1 LLFKSGLLYIVI
13 LKSFSELNSEGY
25 IRDTFLKNNK
35 SGIPFY
41 PMSKYQ
47 PGRRSEV
54 KPFQLVKYFAIASF
68 LILIIFSI
76 PFATFISQRAKEI
89 LLKSFEDSSIV
100 VGENLNNLV
109 YNYFV
114 IPVMNTYGEIRLG
127 NKDQQRLL
135 DNVVKTAIK
144 GLDIELVKLYS
155 VDEGIVVYST
165 DPVFFKEKIVE
176 IPEYKKAVN
185 SEYSSVITSEG
196 GLKKIKTYIPF
207 TMTLTSTGEEYVP
220 GVFEATQNITKQY
233 NSIVKLQ
240 LLIFGVSILIMVLI
254 FFALLFVVHNAEKI
268 IKKRAAEQR
277 DLEEQLY
284 LAERLAA
291 LGEMVAGVSH
301 EIKNPLGI
309 IQSTSELLTSMSNAD
324 EKQKRLSS
332 VITEESIRLN
342 RIVTDFLEFARPHK
356 LNLDECRIEEVIRKN
371 ISFFRP
377 ELEGKGIV
385 VYDKMNSRSFKLQ
398 ADDDLLY
405 RAFMNILLNSIQ
417 AIENAGSITVNVEEE
432 KGGYRIE
439 IEDTGSGISKENMKK
454 IFNPFF
460 TTKDK
465 GTGLGLPIV
474 RKIIEGH
481 QGTIDV
487 ESQEGSGTKVFIRL
501 PKKQQAI

>member
-1 LLFKSGLLYIVI
+1 
-13 LKSFSELNSEGY
+13 
-25 IRDTFLKNNK
+25 
-35 SGIPFY
+35 
-41 PMSKYQ
+41 MSKHQ
-47 PGRRSEV
+47 PDRRSEV
-54 KPFQLVKYFAIASF
+54 KPFQLVKYFATASF
-68 LILIIFSI
+68 LILILFSI
-76 PFATFISQRAKEI
+76 PFTTFISQRAKDII
-89 LLKSFEDSSIV
+89 LESFKDSSIK

-109 YNYFV
+109 LNYFV
-114 IPVMNTYGEIRLG
+114 IPVINLYGEIRLG
-127 NKDQQRLL
+127 DKNQQTQL
-135 DNVVKTAIK
+135 DRVVKTATQ
-144 GLDIELVKLYS
+144 GMNIELVKLYS

-165 DPVFFKEKIVE
+165 DPSLLKEKVVE
-176 IPEYKKAVN
+176 TPEYKKAVN
-185 SEYSSVITSEG
+185 SEYSSEIISEG

-207 TMTLTSTGEEYVP
+207 TITLISTGEKYVP

-233 NSIVKLQ
+233 NSIFKFQ
-240 LLIFGVSILIMVLI
+240 LLIFSVSILIMILI

-309 IQSTSELLTSMSNAD
+309 IQSTSELLTSMPNAD
-324 EKQKRLSS
+324 EKQKMLSS

-356 LNLDECRIEEVIRKN
+356 LDLNECHIEEVIRKN
-371 ISFFRP
+371 ITFLKP

-385 VYDKMNSRSFKLQ
+385 VLDKMNGRSFKLQ
-398 ADDDLLY
+398 ADDDMLY
-405 RAFMNILLNSIQ
+405 RALMNIFINSIQ
-417 AIENAGSITVNVEEE
+417 AIDNAGSITVNVDED

-439 IEDTGSGISKENMKK
+439 IEDTGTGISKENMKK

-465 GTGLGLPIV
+465 GTGLGLAIV

-487 ESQEGSGTKVFIRL
+487 ESQEGSGTKVIIRL
-501 PKKQQAI
+501 PKKQQTL

>member
-1 LLFKSGLLYIVI
+1 
-13 LKSFSELNSEGY
+13 
-25 IRDTFLKNNK
+25 
-35 SGIPFY
+35 
-41 PMSKYQ
+41 MSKYQ
-47 PGRRSEV
+47 PDRRSEV

-68 LILIIFSI
+68 LILILFSI
-76 PFATFISQRAKEI
+76 PFATFISKRAKDT

-114 IPVMNTYGEIRLG
+114 IPVMNTYGEIHLG
-127 NKDQQRLL
+127 NKDQQALL
-135 DNVVKTAIK
+135 DNVVKTAIQ
-144 GLDIELVKLYS
+144 GMNMELVKLYS
-155 VDEGIVVYST
+155 VEQGIIVYST
-165 DPVFFKEKIVE
+165 DPALLKEKVVE
-176 IPEYKKAVN
+176 TPGYKKAVN
-185 SEYSSVITSEG
+185 TEYSSEIISEG

-207 TMTLTSTGEEYVP
+207 TIILTSTGEEYVP

-309 IQSTSELLTSMSNAD
+309 IQSTSELLTSMPDAD

-356 LNLDECRIEEVIRKN
+356 LNLNECHIEEVIRKN
-371 ISFFRP
+371 ISFFKP

-385 VYDKMNSRSFKLQ
+385 VYDKMNGRSFKLQ

-405 RAFMNILLNSIQ
+405 RAFMNIFLNSIQ
-417 AIENAGSITVNVEEE
+417 AIENTGSITVNVEEE

-439 IEDTGSGISKENMKK
+439 IEDTGNGISKENMKK

-474 RKIIEGH
+474 RKIIETH
-481 QGTIDV
+481 QGIIDV
-487 ESQEGSGTKVFIRL
+487 ESQEGSRTKVIIRL
-501 PKKQQAI
+501 PKKQQVI

>member
-1 LLFKSGLLYIVI
+1 
-13 LKSFSELNSEGY
+13 
-25 IRDTFLKNNK
+25 
-35 SGIPFY
+35 
-41 PMSKYQ
+41 MSKYQ
-47 PGRRSEV
+47 PDRRSEV
-54 KPFQLVKYFAIASF
+54 KPFQLVKYFATASF
-68 LILIIFSI
+68 LILILFSI
-76 PFATFISQRAKEI
+76 PFTTFISQRAKEI

-114 IPVMNTYGEIRLG
+114 IPVMNTYGEIHLG

-135 DNVVKTAIK
+135 DSVVKTAIQ
-144 GLDIELVKLYS
+144 GLHIELVKFYS

-165 DPVFFKEKIVE
+165 DPALLKEKVVE
-176 IPEYKKAVN
+176 TPEYKKAVS
-185 SEYSSVITSEG
+185 SEYSSEIISEG

-207 TMTLTSTGEEYVP
+207 TITLTSTGEKYVP

-240 LLIFGVSILIMVLI
+240 LLIFSVSILIMVLI

-309 IQSTSELLTSMSNAD
+309 IQSTSELLTSMPNAD

-356 LNLDECRIEEVIRKN
+356 LNLNECHIEEVIRKN
-371 ISFFRP
+371 IAFLKP

-385 VYDKMNSRSFKLQ
+385 VYDKMNGRSFKLQ

-405 RAFMNILLNSIQ
+405 RALMNIFINSIQ
-417 AIENAGSITVNVEEE
+417 AIDNAGSITVDVGEE

-439 IEDTGSGISKENMKK
+439 IEDTGIGISKENMKK

-487 ESQEGSGTKVFIRL
+487 ESQEGSGTKVIIRL
-501 PKKQQAI
+501 PKKQQTI

>member
-1 LLFKSGLLYIVI
+1 
-13 LKSFSELNSEGY
+13 
-25 IRDTFLKNNK
+25 
-35 SGIPFY
+35 
-41 PMSKYQ
+41 MSKYQ
-47 PGRRSEV
+47 PDRRSEV
-54 KPFQLVKYFAIASF
+54 KPFQLVKYFATASF
-68 LILIIFSI
+68 LILILFSI

-114 IPVMNTYGEIRLG
+114 IPVMNTYGEIHLG

-135 DNVVKTAIK
+135 DSVVKTAIQ
-144 GLDIELVKLYS
+144 GLHIELVKLYS

-165 DPVFFKEKIVE
+165 DTAFLKEKVVE
-176 IPEYKKAVN
+176 TPEYKKAVS
-185 SEYSSVITSEG
+185 SEYSYEIISEG
-196 GLKKIKTYIPF
+196 GLKKVKTYIPF
-207 TMTLTSTGEEYVP
+207 TITLTSTGEKYVP

-240 LLIFGVSILIMVLI
+240 LLIFCVSILIMVLI

-309 IQSTSELLTSMSNAD
+309 IQSTSELLTGMPNAD

-356 LNLDECRIEEVIRKN
+356 LNLNECHIEEVIRKN
-371 ISFFRP
+371 ITFLKP
-377 ELEGKGIV
+377 ELDGKGIV
-385 VYDKMNSRSFKLQ
+385 VYDKMNGRSFKLQ

-405 RAFMNILLNSIQ
+405 RALMNIFINSMQ
-417 AIENAGSITVNVEEE
+417 AIDNAGSITVNVDEE

-439 IEDTGSGISKENMKK
+439 IEDTGTGISKENMKK

-465 GTGLGLPIV
+465 GTGLGLPIG
-474 RKIIEGH
+474 RTIREGH

-487 ESQEGSGTKVFIRL
+487 ESQEGSGTKVIIRL
-501 PKKQQAI
+501 PKKQQTI

>member
-1 LLFKSGLLYIVI
+1 
-13 LKSFSELNSEGY
+13 
-25 IRDTFLKNNK
+25 
-35 SGIPFY
+35 
-41 PMSKYQ
+41 MSKYQ
-47 PGRRSEV
+47 PDRRSDV
-54 KPFQLVKYFAIASF
+54 KPFQLVKYFATASF
-68 LILIIFSI
+68 LILILFSI

-114 IPVMNTYGEIRLG
+114 IPVMNTYGEIHLG

-135 DNVVKTAIK
+135 DSVVKTAIQ
-144 GLDIELVKLYS
+144 GLHIELVKLYS

-165 DPVFFKEKIVE
+165 DTAFLKEKVVE
-176 IPEYKKAVN
+176 TPEYKKAVS
-185 SEYSSVITSEG
+185 SEYSYEIISEG
-196 GLKKIKTYIPF
+196 GLKKVKTYIPF
-207 TMTLTSTGEEYVP
+207 TITLTSTGEKYVP

-240 LLIFGVSILIMVLI
+240 LLIFCVSILIMVLI

-309 IQSTSELLTSMSNAD
+309 IQSTSELLTGMPNAD

-356 LNLDECRIEEVIRKN
+356 LNLNECHIEEVIRKN
-371 ISFFRP
+371 ITFLKP

-385 VYDKMNSRSFKLQ
+385 VYDKMNGRSFKLQ

-405 RAFMNILLNSIQ
+405 RALMNIFINSMQ
-417 AIENAGSITVNVEEE
+417 AINNAGSITVNVDEE

-439 IEDTGSGISKENMKK
+439 IEDTGTGISKENMKK

-487 ESQEGSGTKVFIRL
+487 ESQEGSGTKVIIRL
-501 PKKQQAI
+501 PKKQQTI

>member
-1 LLFKSGLLYIVI
+1 M
-13 LKSFSELNSEGY
+13 
-25 IRDTFLKNNK
+25 
-35 SGIPFY
+35 P
-41 PMSKYQ
+41 KYQ
-47 PGRRSEV
+47 SNRRSEV

-68 LILIIFSI
+68 LILILFSI

-114 IPVMNTYGEIRLG
+114 IPIMSSYGEIRLG
-127 NKDQQRLL
+127 NKNQQALL
-135 DNVVKTAIK
+135 DSVVKTAIK
-144 GLDIELVKLYS
+144 GLNIELVKLYS

-165 DPVFFKEKIVE
+165 DSAILKEKVVE
-176 IPEYKKAVN
+176 TPGYKKAVT
-185 SEYSSVITSEG
+185 SEYSSEIISEG

-207 TMTLTSTGEEYVP
+207 TITLTSTGEEYVP
-220 GVFEATQNITKQY
+220 GIFESTQNITKQY

-309 IQSTSELLTSMSNAD
+309 IQSTSELLTSMPNAD

-356 LNLDECRIEEVIRKN
+356 LNLDECHIEEVIRKN
-371 ISFFRP
+371 ISFFKP

-385 VYDKMNSRSFKLQ
+385 VYDKMNDRSFKIQ

-405 RAFMNILLNSIQ
+405 RALMNILLNSIQ
-417 AIENAGSITVNVEEE
+417 AIENPGSITVNVEEE

-481 QGTIDV
+481 QGRIEV
-487 ESQEGSGTKVFIRL
+487 ESQAGSGTKVIIRL

>member
-1 LLFKSGLLYIVI
+1 
-13 LKSFSELNSEGY
+13 
-25 IRDTFLKNNK
+25 
-35 SGIPFY
+35 
-41 PMSKYQ
+41 
-47 PGRRSEV
+47 
-54 KPFQLVKYFAIASF
+54 
-68 LILIIFSI
+68 
-76 PFATFISQRAKEI
+76 
-89 LLKSFEDSSIV
+89 
-100 VGENLNNLV
+100 
-109 YNYFV
+109 
-114 IPVMNTYGEIRLG
+114 
-127 NKDQQRLL
+127 
-135 DNVVKTAIK
+135 
-144 GLDIELVKLYS
+144 
-155 VDEGIVVYST
+155 
-165 DPVFFKEKIVE
+165 
-176 IPEYKKAVN
+176 
-185 SEYSSVITSEG
+185 
-196 GLKKIKTYIPF
+196 
-207 TMTLTSTGEEYVP
+207 
-220 GVFEATQNITKQY
+220 
-233 NSIVKLQ
+233 
-240 LLIFGVSILIMVLI
+240 MVLI

-309 IQSTSELLTSMSNAD
+309 IQSTSELLTSMPNAD

-356 LNLDECRIEEVIRKN
+356 LDLNECHIEEVIRKN
-371 ISFFRP
+371 ITFLKP

-385 VYDKMNSRSFKLQ
+385 VFDKMNGRSFKLQ

-405 RAFMNILLNSIQ
+405 RALMNIFINSIQ
-417 AIENAGSITVNVEEE
+417 AIDNAGSITVNVDEE

-439 IEDTGSGISKENMKK
+439 IEDTGIGISKENMKK

-487 ESQEGSGTKVFIRL
+487 ESQEGSGTKVIIRL
-501 PKKQQAI
+501 PKKQQTI

>member
-1 LLFKSGLLYIVI
+1 
-13 LKSFSELNSEGY
+13 
-25 IRDTFLKNNK
+25 
-35 SGIPFY
+35 
-41 PMSKYQ
+41 MSKYQ
-47 PGRRSEV
+47 PDRRSEV
-54 KPFQLVKYFAIASF
+54 KPFQLMKYFATASF
-68 LILIIFSI
+68 LILILFSI

-114 IPVMNTYGEIRLG
+114 IPVMNRYGEIHLG
-127 NKDQQRLL
+127 NKDQQLLL

-144 GLDIELVKLYS
+144 GLNIELVKFYS

-165 DPVFFKEKIVE
+165 DPAFFKEKVVE
-176 IPEYKKAVN
+176 TPEYKKAET
-185 SEYSSVITSEG
+185 SEYSSVIISEG

-240 LLIFGVSILIMVLI
+240 LLIFSVSILIMVLI

-268 IKKRAAEQR
+268 IKKRSAEQR

-309 IQSTSELLTSMSNAD
+309 IQSTSELLPSMPNAD

-356 LNLDECRIEEVIRKN
+356 LNLNECHIEEVIRKN
-371 ISFFRP
+371 ITFLRP

-385 VYDKMNSRSFKLQ
+385 VSDKMIGRSFKLQ

-405 RAFMNILLNSIQ
+405 RALMNIFINSIQ
-417 AIENAGSITVNVEEE
+417 AIDNAGSITVNVDEE

-439 IEDTGSGISKENMKK
+439 IEDTGIGISKENMKK

-487 ESQEGSGTKVFIRL
+487 ESQEGSGTKVIIRL
-501 PKKQQAI
+501 PKKQQTI

>member
-1 LLFKSGLLYIVI
+1 
-13 LKSFSELNSEGY
+13 
-25 IRDTFLKNNK
+25 
-35 SGIPFY
+35 
-41 PMSKYQ
+41 MSKHQ
-47 PGRRSEV
+47 PDRRSEV
-54 KPFQLVKYFAIASF
+54 KPFQLVKYFATASF
-68 LILIIFSI
+68 LILILFSI
-76 PFATFISQRAKEI
+76 PFTTFISQRAKDII
-89 LLKSFEDSSIV
+89 LESFKDSSIK

-109 YNYFV
+109 LNYFV
-114 IPVMNTYGEIRLG
+114 IPVINLYGEIRLG
-127 NKDQQRLL
+127 DKNQQTQL
-135 DNVVKTAIK
+135 DRVVKTATQ
-144 GLDIELVKLYS
+144 GMNIELVKLYS

-165 DPVFFKEKIVE
+165 DPSLLKEKVVE
-176 IPEYKKAVN
+176 TPEYKKAVN
-185 SEYSSVITSEG
+185 SEYSSEIISEG

-207 TMTLTSTGEEYVP
+207 TITLISTGEKYVP

-233 NSIVKLQ
+233 NSIFKFQ
-240 LLIFGVSILIMVLI
+240 LLIFSVSILIMILI

-309 IQSTSELLTSMSNAD
+309 IQSTSELLTSMPNAD
-324 EKQKRLSS
+324 EKQKMLSS

-356 LNLDECRIEEVIRKN
+356 LDLNECHIEEVIRKN
-371 ISFFRP
+371 ITFLKP

-385 VYDKMNSRSFKLQ
+385 VFDKMNGRSFKLQ
-398 ADDDLLY
+398 ADDDMLY
-405 RAFMNILLNSIQ
+405 RALMNIFINSIQ
-417 AIENAGSITVNVEEE
+417 AIDNAGSITVNVDED

-439 IEDTGSGISKENMKK
+439 IEDTGTGISKENMKK

-487 ESQEGSGTKVFIRL
+487 ESQEGSGTKVIIRL
-501 PKKQQAI
+501 PKKQQTI

>member
-1 LLFKSGLLYIVI
+1 
-13 LKSFSELNSEGY
+13 
-25 IRDTFLKNNK
+25 
-35 SGIPFY
+35 
-41 PMSKYQ
+41 MSKYQ
-47 PGRRSEV
+47 PDRRSEV
-54 KPFQLVKYFAIASF
+54 KPFQLVKYFATASF
-68 LILIIFSI
+68 LILILFSI

-114 IPVMNTYGEIRLG
+114 IPVMNTYGEIHLG
-127 NKDQQRLL
+127 NRNQQRLL
-135 DNVVKTAIK
+135 DSVVKTAIQ
-144 GLDIELVKLYS
+144 GLHIELVKLYS

-165 DPVFFKEKIVE
+165 NPAFLKEKVVE
-176 IPEYKKAVN
+176 TPEYKKAVS
-185 SEYSSVITSEG
+185 SEYSSEIKSEG

-207 TMTLTSTGEEYVP
+207 TITLTSTGEKYVP
-220 GVFEATQNITKQY
+220 GVFEATQNITSQY

-240 LLIFGVSILIMVLI
+240 LLIFSVSILIMVLI

-309 IQSTSELLTSMSNAD
+309 IQSTSELLTSMPNAD

-356 LNLDECRIEEVIRKN
+356 LDLNECHIEEVIRKN
-371 ISFFRP
+371 ITFLKP

-385 VYDKMNSRSFKLQ
+385 VFDKMNGRSFKLQ

-405 RAFMNILLNSIQ
+405 RALMNIFINSIQ
-417 AIENAGSITVNVEEE
+417 AIDNAGSITVNVDEE

-439 IEDTGSGISKENMKK
+439 IEDTGIGISKENMKK

-487 ESQEGSGTKVFIRL
+487 ESQEGSGTKVIIRL
-501 PKKQQAI
+501 PKKQQTI

>member
-1 LLFKSGLLYIVI
+1 
-13 LKSFSELNSEGY
+13 
-25 IRDTFLKNNK
+25 
-35 SGIPFY
+35 
-41 PMSKYQ
+41 MSKYQ
-47 PGRRSEV
+47 PDRRSEV
-54 KPFQLVKYFAIASF
+54 KPFQLVKYFATASF
-68 LILIIFSI
+68 LILILFSI
-76 PFATFISQRAKEI
+76 PFATFISQRAKDI

-109 YNYFV
+109 YHYFV
-114 IPVMNTYGEIRLG
+114 LPVMNTYGEIHLCNR
-127 NKDQQRLL
+127 DQQALL
-135 DNVVKTAIK
+135 DNVVKNAIQ
-144 GLDIELVKLYS
+144 GLNIELVKLYS
-155 VDEGIVVYST
+155 VDQGIVVYST
-165 DPVFFKEKIVE
+165 APALLKEKVVE
-176 IPEYKKAVN
+176 TPEYKKAVA
-185 SEYSSVITSEG
+185 SEYSSEIISEG

-207 TMTLTSTGEEYVP
+207 TITLTSTGEEYVP

-240 LLIFGVSILIMVLI
+240 LLIFVVSLLIMALI

-309 IQSTSELLTSMSNAD
+309 IQSTSELLTSMPNAD

-342 RIVTDFLEFARPHK
+342 RIVTDFLDFARPHK
-356 LNLDECRIEEVIRKN
+356 LNLNECHIEEVIRKN
-371 ISFFRP
+371 ISFFKP

-385 VYDKMNSRSFKLQ
+385 MYDKMNGRSFKLQ

-405 RAFMNILLNSIQ
+405 RALMNIFLNSIQ
-417 AIENAGSITVNVEEE
+417 AIENAGSISVNVDEE

-439 IEDTGSGISKENMKK
+439 IEDTGIGISKENMKK

-487 ESQEGSGTKVFIRL
+487 ESQEGSGTKVIIHL
-501 PKKQQAI
+501 PKKQLAT

>member
-1 LLFKSGLLYIVI
+1 
-13 LKSFSELNSEGY
+13 
-25 IRDTFLKNNK
+25 
-35 SGIPFY
+35 
-41 PMSKYQ
+41 MSKHQ
-47 PGRRSEV
+47 PDRRSEV
-54 KPFQLVKYFAIASF
+54 KPFQLVKYFATASF
-68 LILIIFSI
+68 LILILFSI
-76 PFATFISQRAKEI
+76 PFTTFISQRAKDII
-89 LLKSFEDSSIV
+89 LESFKDSSIK

-109 YNYFV
+109 LNYFV
-114 IPVMNTYGEIRLG
+114 IPVINLYGEIRLG
-127 NKDQQRLL
+127 DKNQQTQL
-135 DNVVKTAIK
+135 DRVVKTATQ
-144 GLDIELVKLYS
+144 GMNIELVKLYS

-165 DPVFFKEKIVE
+165 DPSLLKEKVVE
-176 IPEYKKAVN
+176 TPEYKKAVN
-185 SEYSSVITSEG
+185 SEYSSEIISEG

-207 TMTLTSTGEEYVP
+207 TITLISTGEKYVP

-233 NSIVKLQ
+233 NSIFKFQ
-240 LLIFGVSILIMVLI
+240 LLIFSVSILIMILI

-309 IQSTSELLTSMSNAD
+309 IQSTSELLTSMPNAD
-324 EKQKRLSS
+324 EKQKMLSS

-356 LNLDECRIEEVIRKN
+356 LDLNECHIEEVIRKN
-371 ISFFRP
+371 ITFLKP

-385 VYDKMNSRSFKLQ
+385 VLDKMNGRSFKLQ
-398 ADDDLLY
+398 ADDDMLY
-405 RAFMNILLNSIQ
+405 RALMNIFINSIQ
-417 AIENAGSITVNVEEE
+417 AIDNAGSITVNVDED

-439 IEDTGSGISKENMKK
+439 IEDTGTGISKENMKK

-487 ESQEGSGTKVFIRL
+487 ESQEGSGTKVIIRL
-501 PKKQQAI
+501 PKKQQTL

>member
-1 LLFKSGLLYIVI
+1 
-13 LKSFSELNSEGY
+13 
-25 IRDTFLKNNK
+25 
-35 SGIPFY
+35 
-41 PMSKYQ
+41 MSKYQ
-47 PGRRSEV
+47 SDRRSEV

-68 LILIIFSI
+68 LILILFSI

-114 IPVMNTYGEIRLG
+114 IPVMSSYGEIRMG
-127 NKDQQRLL
+127 NKDQQALL
-135 DNVVKTAIK
+135 DSVVKTAIQ
-144 GLDIELVKLYS
+144 GLNIELVKLYS

-165 DPVFFKEKIVE
+165 NPSLLKEKVVE
-176 IPEYKKAVN
+176 TPEYKKAVT
-185 SEYSSVITSEG
+185 SEYSSEIISEG

-207 TMTLTSTGEEYVP
+207 TITLTSTGEKYVP
-220 GVFEATQNITKQY
+220 GVFESTQNITKQY

-240 LLIFGVSILIMVLI
+240 LLIFGISILIMVLI

-309 IQSTSELLTSMSNAD
+309 IQSTSELLTSMPNAD
-324 EKQKRLSS
+324 EKQKKLSS

-356 LNLDECRIEEVIRKN
+356 LNLDECNIEEVIRKN

-385 VYDKMNSRSFKLQ
+385 VYDKMNGRSFKLQ

-405 RAFMNILLNSIQ
+405 RALMNILLNSIQ

-439 IEDTGSGISKENMKK
+439 IEDTGSGISKENLKK

-487 ESQEGSGTKVFIRL
+487 ESQEGSGTKVIIRL

>member
-1 LLFKSGLLYIVI
+1 
-13 LKSFSELNSEGY
+13 
-25 IRDTFLKNNK
+25 
-35 SGIPFY
+35 
-41 PMSKYQ
+41 MSKHQ
-47 PGRRSEV
+47 PDRRSEV
-54 KPFQLVKYFAIASF
+54 KPFQLVKYFATASF
-68 LILIIFSI
+68 LILILFSI
-76 PFATFISQRAKEI
+76 PFTTFISQRAKDII
-89 LLKSFEDSSIV
+89 LESFKDSSIK

-109 YNYFV
+109 LNYFV
-114 IPVMNTYGEIRLG
+114 IPVINLYGEIRLG
-127 NKDQQRLL
+127 DKNQQTQL
-135 DNVVKTAIK
+135 DRVVKTATQ
-144 GLDIELVKLYS
+144 GMNIELVKLYS

-165 DPVFFKEKIVE
+165 DPSLLKEKVVE
-176 IPEYKKAVN
+176 TPEYKKAVN
-185 SEYSSVITSEG
+185 SEYSSEIISEG

-207 TMTLTSTGEEYVP
+207 TITLISTGEKYVP

-233 NSIVKLQ
+233 NSIFKFQ
-240 LLIFGVSILIMVLI
+240 LLIFSVSILIMILI

-309 IQSTSELLTSMSNAD
+309 IQSTSELLTSMPNAD
-324 EKQKRLSS
+324 EKQKMLSS

-356 LNLDECRIEEVIRKN
+356 LDLNECHIEEVIRKN
-371 ISFFRP
+371 ITFLKP

-385 VYDKMNSRSFKLQ
+385 VLDKMNGRSFKLQ
-398 ADDDLLY
+398 ADDDMLY
-405 RAFMNILLNSIQ
+405 RALMNIFINSIQ
-417 AIENAGSITVNVEEE
+417 AIDNTGSITVNVDED

-439 IEDTGSGISKENMKK
+439 IEDTGTGISKENMKK

-465 GTGLGLPIV
+465 GTGLGLAIV

-487 ESQEGSGTKVFIRL
+487 ESQEGSGTKVIIRL
-501 PKKQQAI
+501 PKKQQTL

>member
-1 LLFKSGLLYIVI
+1 M
-13 LKSFSELNSEGY
+13 LKH
-25 IRDTFLKNNK
+25 
-35 SGIPFY
+35 
-41 PMSKYQ
+41 Q
-47 PGRRSEV
+47 PDRISDV
-54 KPFQLVKYFAIASF
+54 KPFQLVKYFATASF
-68 LILIIFSI
+68 LILILFSI
-76 PFATFISQRAKEI
+76 PFATFISQRAKDI

-114 IPVMNTYGEIRLG
+114 LPVMNAYGEIRLG
-127 NKDQQRLL
+127 NRDQQSLL
-135 DNVVKTAIK
+135 DNVVKTAIQ
-144 GLDIELVKLYS
+144 GMNIELVKLYS
-155 VDEGIVVYST
+155 VDQGIVVYST
-165 DPVFFKEKIVE
+165 NPSLLKEKVVE
-176 IPEYKKAVN
+176 NAEYKKAVA
-185 SEYSSVITSEG
+185 SEYSSEIISEG

-207 TMTLTSTGEEYVP
+207 TITLTSTGEKFVP

-240 LLIFGVSILIMVLI
+240 ILIFVVSLLIMALI

-309 IQSTSELLTSMSNAD
+309 IQSTSELLTSMPNAD

-342 RIVTDFLEFARPHK
+342 RIVTDFLDFARPHK
-356 LNLDECRIEEVIRKN
+356 LNLNECHIEEVIRKN
-371 ISFFRP
+371 ISFFKP

-385 VYDKMNSRSFKLQ
+385 MYDKMNGRSFKLQ

-405 RAFMNILLNSIQ
+405 RALMNIFLNSIQ
-417 AIENAGSITVNVEEE
+417 AIENAGSITVNVDEE

-439 IEDTGSGISKENMKK
+439 IEDTGIGISKENMKK

-487 ESQEGSGTKVFIRL
+487 ESQEGSGTKVIIHL
-501 PKKQQAI
+501 PKKQLAT

>member
-1 LLFKSGLLYIVI
+1 
-13 LKSFSELNSEGY
+13 
-25 IRDTFLKNNK
+25 
-35 SGIPFY
+35 
-41 PMSKYQ
+41 MSKYQ
-47 PGRRSEV
+47 PDRRSEV
-54 KPFQLVKYFAIASF
+54 KPFQLVKYFATASF
-68 LILIIFSI
+68 LILILFSI

-114 IPVMNTYGEIRLG
+114 IPVMNTYGEIHLG

-135 DNVVKTAIK
+135 DSVVKTAIQ
-144 GLDIELVKLYS
+144 GLHIELVKLYS

-165 DPVFFKEKIVE
+165 DTAFLKEKVVE
-176 IPEYKKAVN
+176 TPEYKKAVS
-185 SEYSSVITSEG
+185 SEYSYEIISEG
-196 GLKKIKTYIPF
+196 GLKKVKTYIPF
-207 TMTLTSTGEEYVP
+207 TITLTSTGEKYVP

-240 LLIFGVSILIMVLI
+240 LLIFCVSILIMVLI

-309 IQSTSELLTSMSNAD
+309 IQSTSELLTGMPNAD

-356 LNLDECRIEEVIRKN
+356 LNLNECHIEEVIRKN
-371 ISFFRP
+371 ITFLKP

-385 VYDKMNSRSFKLQ
+385 VYDKMNGRSFKLQ

-405 RAFMNILLNSIQ
+405 RALMNIFINSMQ
-417 AIENAGSITVNVEEE
+417 AINNAGSITVNVDEE

-439 IEDTGSGISKENMKK
+439 IEDTGTGISKENMKK

-487 ESQEGSGTKVFIRL
+487 ESQEGSGTKVIIRL
-501 PKKQQAI
+501 PKKQQTI